1 MVHRFSHIP
10 CYFEACPFRTY
21 EGHACGRV
29 GAMREELEREA
40 GQYFINK
47 HNIVV
52 AKISEMEALRERIER
67 AIKRLFFRHRVE
79 AIAQHQLFKRI
90 SARKFAGA

>member
-10 CYFEACPFRTY
+10 CYFEGCPFRTY
-21 EGHACGRV
+21 EGHACGRI

-47 HNIVV
+47 HNIVTD
-52 AKISEMEALRERIER
+52 ISEMEALRERIGR
-67 AIKRLFFRHRVE
+67 AIKRLLFRHRVD
-79 AIAQHQLFKRI
+79 AIAQRQQFKKE
-90 SARKFAGA
+90 SARKVAGA